1 MNSNNDS
8 TPLKTMPITQW
19 AKADRPREKME
30 ALGKKSLT
38 DSELLAILLRTGIKG
53 TSAMALAQ
61 EILKVSNN
69 KLTTL
74 ARMEINDLQKTF
86 KGLGLAKSV
95 TILAALEL
103 GNRMLREESE
113 AKENIIS
120 NSKDLFDYASESLID
135 LNHEEFWAIF
145 LNQRNKVTHS
155 QRISMGGLTQTT
167 VDLRVIFKA
176 ALENKATA
184 LAVAHNHPSGNL
196 KPSTPDKELTRR
208 IAEAGNILNIKLI
221 DHIIVGILPD
231 GKRDYFSF
239 SEHGLL

>member
-1 MNSNNDS
+1 
-8 TPLKTMPITQW
+8 
-19 AKADRPREKME
+19 
-30 ALGKKSLT
+30 
-38 DSELLAILLRTGIKG
+38 
-53 TSAMALAQ
+53 
-61 EILKVSNN
+61 
-69 KLTTL
+69 
-74 ARMEINDLQKTF
+74 MEINDLQKTF

>member
-1 MNSNNDS
+1 MNNNNDS

-176 ALENKATA
+176 ALEHKATA

>member
-1 MNSNNDS
+1 MNNNNDS

-53 TSAMALAQ
+53 TSAMTLAQ

-167 VDLRVIFKA
+167 VDLRVIFKV